1 MNSKDLKIREVKLP
15 DDLQVVQKLLID
27 YLSWGNGQ
35 MQFHFGVHPH
45 NPVQQV
51 SEDIQNIDKFL
62 PPHGRMLLA
71 CKGNEVCGIGSLVG
85 IDKKTGEIKRMY
97 VDPSFRNLGVGKA
110 ILNTLL
116 EFAKKEEYQK
126 VRLNSPKFME
136 AAHSLY
142 RSVGFYEIDVYPEV
156 EIPEDFRQYLLF
168 MELEF

>member
-1 MNSKDLKIREVKLP
+1 MNSNNLQIREVKFP
-15 DDLQVVQKLLID
+15 EDLQIVQKLLFD
-27 YLSWGNGQ
+27 YLSWGNSQ

-45 NPVQQV
+45 NPAQQV
-51 SEDIQNIDKFL
+51 FEDIQNIDKFL

-71 CKGNEVCGIGSLVG
+71 CKGNEVCGIGVLISMESK
-85 IDKKTGEIKRMY
+85 IGEIKRMY

-110 ILNTLL
+110 ILNSLL

-126 VRLNSPKFME
+126 VRLNSPKFMQ

-142 RSVGFYEIDVYPEV
+142 RSVEFYEIEVYPEV
-156 EIPEDFRQYLLF
+156 EIPEAFRQYLLF